1 MIGHPSPPTVVTR
14 YEVIPKEIHMKIQIT
29 ARHFHASPQLHA
41 SLKESLNKI
50 EKFNDSITGAHVILD
65 AEKNGIRRAEIIV
78 KILDK
83 SLCAHAEEENMYKA
97 IESMLDKVER
107 QLKKENEKLKIHKS
121 IPAASLVGE

>member
-1 MIGHPSPPTVVTR
+1 LGNHASYRHDTF
-14 YEVIPKEIHMKIQIT
+14 EVIPKEKIMKIQIT

-65 AEKNGIRRAEIIV
+65 AERNGVRRAEIIV

-83 SLCAHAEEENMYKA
+83 SICAHAEEENMYKA
-97 IESMLDKVER
+97 IESMLDRVER
-107 QLKKENEKLKIHKS
+107 QLKKEKEKLKIHKS
-121 IPAASLVGE
+121 VPIGSLVGE

>member
-1 MIGHPSPPTVVTR
+1 
-14 YEVIPKEIHMKIQIT
+14 MKIQIT

-41 SLKESLNKI
+41 SLKESLTKI

-65 AEKNGIRRAEIIV
+65 AERNGIRRAEIIV

-83 SLCAHAEEENMYKA
+83 SICAHAEEENMYKA

-121 IPAASLVGE
+121 VPIADLVGE

>member
-1 MIGHPSPPTVVTR
+1 
-14 YEVIPKEIHMKIQIT
+14 MKIQIT

-65 AEKNGIRRAEIIV
+65 AERSGARRAEIV
-78 KILDK
+78 VSILDK
-83 SLCAHAEEENMYKA
+83 TVCAHAEEENMFKA

-107 QLKKENEKLKIHKS
+107 QLKKQNEKLKIHKS
-121 IPAASLVGE
+121 LPAASLVAE

>member
-1 MIGHPSPPTVVTR
+1 
-14 YEVIPKEIHMKIQIT
+14 MKIQIT

-41 SLKESLNKI
+41 GLNESLNKI

-65 AEKNGIRRAEIIV
+65 SEKSGVRRAEIIL

-83 SLCAHAEEENMYKA
+83 SICVRAEEDNMYKA
-97 IESMLDKVER
+97 IESMLEKAER

-121 IPAASLVGE
+121 LPASSLVAG

>member
-1 MIGHPSPPTVVTR
+1 
-14 YEVIPKEIHMKIQIT
+14 MKIQIT

-50 EKFNDSITGAHVILD
+50 EKFNDSITGAHIILD
-65 AEKNGIRRAEIIV
+65 AERSGTRRAEIV
-78 KILDK
+78 VSILDK
-83 SLCAHAEEENMYKA
+83 TVCAHAEEENMFKA

-121 IPAASLVGE
+121 LPASSLVAE

>member
-1 MIGHPSPPTVVTR
+1 
-14 YEVIPKEIHMKIQIT
+14 MKIQIT

-50 EKFNDSITGAHVILD
+50 AKFNDSILGAHVILD
-65 AEKNGIRRAEIIV
+65 AEGNGVRRAEIIV

-83 SLCAHAEEENMYKA
+83 QICAQAEEDNMYKA

-107 QLKKENEKLKIHKS
+107 QLKKENEKLKIHRS
-121 IPAASLVGE
+121 VPAANLVGE